1 MGGTGTAIARRPNPV
16 TITGTATIEE
26 ITVTAAI
33 TLGVDSLPSAIAK
46 PNRRKLLGT
55 EAPASKFAK
64 RPQFDATSHFSGTE
78 SAMLKNLAIVVGLVA
93 GLSACIPYGYNGYDS
108 TGYGY
113 NRPAYNGYSYNTP
126 VYAPYSR
133 TPYYG
138 GPSYSGYRY

>member
-1 MGGTGTAIARRPNPV
+1 V
-16 TITGTATIEE
+16 TISGTATIDE
-26 ITVTAAI
+26 ITVTAVI
-33 TLGVDSLPSAIAK
+33 TLRVDSLPSAIAE
-46 PNRRKLLGT
+46 PTGRKLLGT
-55 EAPASKFAK
+55 EAPDSNCKASE
-64 RPQFDATSHFSGTE
+64 FDATSHFSGTE

-113 NRPAYNGYSYNTP
+113 NRPAYNGYSYSTP